1 MRKILFIGVII
12 AIGLTGVFLSSQL
25 MSSPDNVLTAE
36 VSETK
41 SSQVRAPVETPV
53 LIPEKLSPTET
64 HRKIARNVIKKT
76 TRGHYAQKS
85 LNLEISQ
92 TAFDRY
98 IELLDGNKHYFLAG
112 DIKKFTKFRDEYL
125 IAVSSGK
132 ATRAFDLFKIY
143 QERVRDRM
151 QYSIDLL
158 DAQPDLKGSDYYVQD
173 RENLD
178 WASNQ
183 EEWDTLWRQRVT
195 HDVINQLLAD
205 KEWEEVKKTLTT
217 RYRTALRQVDQQQSD
232 DVFQLFINAYIDSL
246 DPHSGYFSPKNEDER
261 NIQSSLTYSGI
272 GASLNMQDEY
282 VTVANIIPG
291 GPAQLTELVKV
302 DDHII
307 GVGQEGEEIQEV
319 FGWRLD
325 DVVQLIRGPI
335 DTKVHLRLIRDE
347 AGVGENEIEIELI
360 RNQIKLEAQ
369 AAKKEILDL
378 EHNGEQYKLGVI
390 AIPSFYQDYRGK
402 WAGDPNY
409 KSTTKDVYKLIQ
421 ELAEEKTDGLIIDLR
436 NNGGGNLEEA
446 INLTG
451 LFIDEG
457 PIVQFRAARSRAQ
470 VYEDSNQLTRIAYN
484 GPLTV
489 LVNRYSASASEIF
502 AAAIQDYQRGVI
514 VGQTT
519 FGKGTVQEQIPL
531 DNIFNKNER
540 FGLLS
545 LTIGKFYRVNGGSTQ
560 HRGVIPDIE
569 LPSYI
574 SIEDVGE
581 SSEHNALPWDQIPQ
595 SKYQQSGFIKP
606 DLISDLQQKQSQRAM
621 VDPDM
626 IYLQT
631 DIASIQELRK
641 RKSFS
646 LNLEQRKAER
656 KYNEQ
661 QRVKRENIRRTA
673 RGLEQIEKLSDIQED
688 DVLDVQLNQ
697 ASLIMADLLSL
708 PFTDSIYRNAQ
719 TRVNKQPDNAYAT
732 SPMN

>member
-378 EHNGEQYKLGVI
+378 EHNGEQYKL
-390 AIPSFYQDYRGK
+390 
-402 WAGDPNY
+402 
-409 KSTTKDVYKLIQ
+409 
-421 ELAEEKTDGLIIDLR
+421 
-436 NNGGGNLEEA
+436 
-446 INLTG
+446 
-451 LFIDEG
+451 
-457 PIVQFRAARSRAQ
+457 
-470 VYEDSNQLTRIAYN
+470 
-484 GPLTV
+484 
-489 LVNRYSASASEIF
+489 
-502 AAAIQDYQRGVI
+502 
-514 VGQTT
+514 
-519 FGKGTVQEQIPL
+519 
-531 DNIFNKNER
+531 
-540 FGLLS
+540 
-545 LTIGKFYRVNGGSTQ
+545 
-560 HRGVIPDIE
+560 
-569 LPSYI
+569 
-574 SIEDVGE
+574 
-581 SSEHNALPWDQIPQ
+581 
-595 SKYQQSGFIKP
+595 
-606 DLISDLQQKQSQRAM
+606 
-621 VDPDM
+621 
-626 IYLQT
+626 
-631 DIASIQELRK
+631 
-641 RKSFS
+641 
-646 LNLEQRKAER
+646 
-656 KYNEQ
+656 
-661 QRVKRENIRRTA
+661 
-673 RGLEQIEKLSDIQED
+673 
-688 DVLDVQLNQ
+688 
-697 ASLIMADLLSL
+697 
-708 PFTDSIYRNAQ
+708 
-719 TRVNKQPDNAYAT
+719 
-732 SPMN
+732 